1 MSKKSSL
8 VGYYLVSVDNYKTL
22 SELKRQNS
30 ELEKKL
36 SDSLKYQKLASG
48 EKVTQLESEIKK
60 LEAQLEVYK
69 KKDGERK
76 APEAATAVSTV
87 HYEPPNNPNEQQ
99 GSGLSQLDGEQ
110 FRAKLFASFEEFL
123 KSKNINQ
130 SGSGAANDL
139 TPVVPIPM
147 LEPPSLPAEVKPSE
161 FATDLDV
168 HNVEKRSTAHSA
180 SSANS
185 DLSLDE
191 EKLLATVKSRFKDK
205 AKKFLSELKEH
216 KDVISVEPD
225 GAILIDGQ
233 LLPKGNFYEL
243 FPKLFNPPKNFRN
256 NCALATLVD
265 ELATLGMGHLIMR
278 NFTVGLTPKGR
289 NYLKER
295 AELRKVGR
303 DKWYYLGENE

>member
-1 MSKKSSL
+1 MSKKSPL

-36 SDSLKYQKLASG
+36 SDSLKYQKLANG
-48 EKVTQLESEIKK
+48 EKVTQLENEIKK

-69 KKDGERK
+69 KQDSEKK
-76 APEAATAVSTV
+76 APGAAVSTV
-87 HYEPPNNPNEQQ
+87 HYEPPNNSNEQQ
-99 GSGLSQLDGEQ
+99 GSGLAQLDKEQ

-123 KSKNINQ
+123 KSQNINQ
-130 SGSGAANDL
+130 SGSGATNDL

-168 HNVEKRSTAHSA
+168 HNVENS
-180 SSANS
+180 SSATSADSANR
-185 DLSLDE
+185 DNSLDE

-205 AKKFLSELKEH
+205 AKRFLSELKEH
-216 KDVISVEPD
+216 KDVITVEPD
-225 GAILIDGQ
+225 GAISIDGQ

-243 FPKLFNPPKNFRN
+243 FPKLFNPPKNYRN
-256 NCALATLVD
+256 NCALAALVD

-278 NFTVGLTPKGR
+278 NFTVGLTPKGK

-295 AELRKVGR
+295 KNLRKAGR
-303 DKWYYLGENE
+303 DTWYYLGEHE